1 MPSLQVIS
9 NLHLAASMRP
19 KVPGEGEIT
28 LYKSPDGEITLYK
41 SPNDEMPLSSKMLRP
56 LVNQTYCKTLHAP
69 EST

>member
-19 KVPGEGEIT
+19 KVPGEGEII

-41 SPNDEMPLSSKMLRP
+41 SLNDEMPL
-56 LVNQTYCKTLHAP
+56 
-69 EST
+69 